1 MRFTDIKLRNRL
13 LFGTSLEALLFIIVV
28 MRALF
33 ALNYFMERF
42 PVYRAMHEISDKFS
56 DAELCVGHYL
66 QTHDQ
71 KYLTELNQHFSV
83 AQQEL
88 VPKLQVITLNIE
100 GRSVDFAAET
110 AKRLQEVSVSLRE
123 EIDCSKEIVTR
134 CKNVVE
140 SFSSETTR
148 TQFAA
153 IDAGALG
160 SMSAALQEMMS
171 FQVTTDPTVFQR
183 AADIFAEGA
192 RRLEARGVDA
202 KLIAVVRGWENE
214 AKALKTVADKLTS
227 IRATIGQQHW
237 AFRNFFSQARESIR
251 ADIKSY
257 TKSAVISM
265 MGINLLLFALIF
277 FIAFYI
283 GREAGGMFRLVTD
296 VLNAL
301 RDGDLTNRTL
311 FSEKNLS
318 RKDEAGEIM
327 NAIVNLREKLADL
340 VGLMRDSVDGVLAAS
355 KEMDVAARSIAQGAN
370 TQASSSQE
378 VSSAMEEMT
387 ANIDQN
393 AENAKQSETVSRRV
407 AEVLQSVLL
416 HGNESRDS
424 VMEIERKIGVV
435 TEIASQTNILALNA
449 AVEAARAGEHG
460 RGFAV
465 VASEVRKLA
474 ERSGA
479 AASEVVTLVASAV
492 QASEKVNEALDE
504 IRPQVDRSVQLSN
517 EVSVASSEQRT
528 GADQVNQSVQLLS
541 DVSQENAVS
550 SDRLATNASRLADLA
565 AEVRDA
571 IAYFHLDNT
580 RVQHT
585 TVHTAT
591 STPVSTAAPKPKPSK
606 SVASQ
611 TAVKTTSSAKK
622 STPVTKPTANAAPA
636 PSSPSKA
643 AVTSTPVTKPTPAP
657 QAQVKPAS
665 AAPSTVETTE
675 VETKPVAPKTV
686 TASKPAPAPTPAPKP
701 APAAPST
708 PVTPGK
714 KGGVQLDMSMDN
726 VSDADY
732 ESF

>member
-88 VPKLQVITLNIE
+88 VPKLQAITLNIE

-110 AKRLQEVSVSLRE
+110 SKRLQEVSVPLRE

-140 SFSSETTR
+140 GFSSESTR
-148 TQFAA
+148 AQFAA
-153 IDAGALG
+153 ADAGALG

-171 FQVTTDPTVFQR
+171 FLVTTDPTVFQR

-202 KLIAVVRGWENE
+202 KLIDVVRGWENE

-237 AFRNFFSQARESIR
+237 AFRNFFAQAKDSIR

-257 TKSAVISM
+257 TKIAVISM
-265 MGINLLLFALIF
+265 MALNLLLFALIF

-283 GREAGGMFRLVTD
+283 GREAGGMFRLVTN

-318 RKDEAGEIM
+318 RKDEAGDIM

-565 AEVRDA
+565 TEVRDA

-585 TVHTAT
+585 TVHTSA
-591 STPVSTAAPKPKPSK
+591 PASTAAPKPTPSK
-606 SVASQ
+606 PVASQ

-622 STPVTKPTANAAPA
+622 STPVTKPTAKAAPA
-636 PSSPSKA
+636 LSSPSKA

-657 QAQVKPAS
+657 KAQVKPAS

-675 VETKPVAPKTV
+675 VEKKPVAPKTV
-686 TASKPAPAPTPAPKP
+686 TASKPAPAPTPKP